1 MAIANK
7 RNESNLANLGLGQNL
22 RIMLYFCDLM
32 EPIDQN
38 MLVTRVNHRI
48 FVSVLYKELFCVA

>member
-7 RNESNLANLGLGQNL
+7 RNKSNLANLGLGQNL
-22 RIMLYFCDLM
+22 RIMLYLCDLV

-38 MLVTRVNHRI
+38 MLVTRVNCRI
-48 FVSVLYKELFCVA
+48 FVSVYIRNYFV

>member
-1 MAIANK
+1 MAITNI

-38 MLVTRVNHRI
+38 MLVTRVNCRI
-48 FVSVLYKELFCVA
+48 FVSVCIRNCYV